1 MTSNVCDG
9 CVSAGRSAAGW
20 QAAINRATQS
30 KHHLVFMHFSSR
42 GVARNHTGIRY
53 SSSAVMPPSS
63 LLAHLSRPLN
73 PAPLTLIAVFAVLLT
88 LGLRAGWLGVP
99 LLLIVLSW
107 FLKYGFVVL
116 DTAARGLAEPPVLSV
131 EMINPLDEQRPLGL
145 LLIVGVFYGATAA
158 LEPIVGDTAVLLLR
172 GLALA
177 LLPACTAVLGSS
189 GSIVTAVNPRVLIG
203 TIRRLDWDYVV
214 IWLAIIVLAFTAR
227 LTGTRLLD
235 ATLGLPLAIACLMY
249 GWFAVF
255 SVIGGALY
263 ERRHELGIEAWR
275 SPERDRARHDAALGK
290 EHDRFIDELY
300 GHWRG
305 GAYKEALQAAQN
317 RLAAKNHSLEE
328 YAWLCQS
335 LLRWPDRRLA
345 SRLAQDYLTRLLA
358 ARRYSQALTLAQ
370 HHLEADPEYRPA
382 TGAEAVQLAN
392 LARDGG
398 DRRLARA
405 LLVDFERHY
414 PADRAAP
421 MAAQLSRD
429 LSRSA

>member
-1 MTSNVCDG
+1 MS
-9 CVSAGRSAAGW
+9 
-20 QAAINRATQS
+20 
-30 KHHLVFMHFSSR
+30 L
-42 GVARNHTGIRY
+42 
-53 SSSAVMPPSS
+53 SS
-63 LLAHLSRPLN
+63 LLVHLRRPLS
-73 PAPLTLIAVFAVLLT
+73 PAPLLLIAVFAVLLT

-107 FLKYGFVVL
+107 FFKYAFVVL
-116 DTAARGLAEPPVLSV
+116 DTAARGLEEPPVLAV

-145 LLIVGVFYGATAA
+145 LLIIGVFYGATAA
-158 LEPIVGDTAVLLLR
+158 LEPIAGKPVVLLLR
-172 GLALA
+172 GIALA

-189 GSIVTAVNPRVLIG
+189 SSIVTAVNPRVLIG
-203 TIRRLDWDYVV
+203 TIRRLGWDYVV
-214 IWLAIIVLAFTAR
+214 IWLAIIVLAFAAR
-227 LTGTRLLD
+227 FTSIHLAD
-235 ATLGLPLAIACLMY
+235 ATVGLPLAIACVIC
-249 GWFAVF
+249 GWLAVF
-255 SVIGGALY
+255 SLIGGALY

-275 SPERDRARHDAALGK
+275 SPERDRARHEADLGK
-290 EHDRFIDELY
+290 DHDRFVDELY

-317 RLAAKNHSLEE
+317 RLAAMHHSLEE
-328 YAWLCQS
+328 YAWLCQA

-358 ARRYSQALTLAQ
+358 AKRYSQALALAQ
-370 HHLEADPEYRPA
+370 RHLQADPEYRPA
-382 TGAEAVQLAN
+382 TAAEAMQLAT

-414 PADRAAP
+414 PGDRAAP

-429 LSRSA
+429 LSR